1 MMKRFLL
8 SACLVTSLIA
18 VFSCNNGMRLR
29 DPQINN
35 ALIQLDQ
42 YIANRPQREQRK
54 QSQIGSLKSSYRI
67 AQSWQDRSA
76 LARSIINEYLPYNFD
91 STRAWISSYRNLAVQ
106 MKHPEGVA
114 WADIKMGEVLASSG
128 YYMESYHLLRELH
141 NPNYH
146 REDLLTDY
154 YYALFRLAD
163 NINENSLGQ
172 AGVLN
177 IAPSSAYL
185 DTLLTLYAPGSYEWS
200 DMYVR
205 RLALD
210 GHFEEARQ
218 ANAKLRASLD
228 QNSHEYAKAAWFESV
243 LCDSLRLDRDRLI
256 WEIESAIGDFKNAV
270 KDYASLNLVCTD
282 LLDKD
287 IERSFRYVR
296 TAMEDA
302 VFYNAKLRP
311 WQISQHLTQIQDAYE
326 TQAQKANR
334 RLVLFT
340 WVISLLALML
350 IVGIIMLFQSNRRT
364 IRAKREVEGLANQLK
379 TANDDIQRSNADL
392 SESNGI
398 KERYIGLFLSQLSEN
413 IDKVKSIESNV
424 IKQLRYGKSDQLLK
438 EMLASTA
445 VEEETDAFYDT
456 FDSTFLAM
464 FPDFVDQFNNL
475 LEEPARIILKKDEKL
490 NTELRIYAL
499 VRLGIEDSNTI
510 AGLLKYSVRT
520 IYNYKVKIR
529 NAARIPREEF
539 DEMVRKIG

>member
-1 MMKRFLL
+1 MKRP
-8 SACLVTSLIA
+8 
-18 VFSCNNGMRLR
+18 SCNGNKQLR
-29 DPQINN
+29 DSQL
-35 ALIQLDQ
+35 ALALEQLDQ
-42 YIANRPQREQRK
+42 AIAERPQQEVRK
-54 QSQIGSLKSSYRI
+54 QARLASLKSSYRV
-67 AQSWQDRSA
+67 ARSWQDRSA
-76 LARSIINEYLPYNFD
+76 LARNIIDEYLPYNFD
-91 STRAWISSYRNLAVQ
+91 STRTWITNYRNLAEQ

-114 WADIKMGEVLASSG
+114 WADIKMGEVLAAAG
-128 YYMESYHLLRELH
+128 YYMESYTILREIQ
-141 NPNYH
+141 NPDYH
-146 REDLLTDY
+146 REELRPDY

-163 NINENSLGQ
+163 NISENSLAP

-177 IAPSSAYL
+177 IGPSEAYA
-185 DTLLTLYAPGSYEWS
+185 DTLMMVYPAGTYQWNE
-200 DMYVR
+200 MTIR
-205 RLALD
+205 RLALEGQFD
-210 GHFEEARQ
+210 EARQ
-218 ANAKLRASLD
+218 ANAKFRASLD
-228 QNSHEYAKAAWFESV
+228 KDSHEYAKAAWFESV
-243 LCDSLRLDRDRLI
+243 LCDSLGLDRERLL
-256 WEIESAIGDFKNAV
+256 WEIESAIVDFKNTV

-282 LLDKD
+282 LLDID
-287 IERSFRYVR
+287 IDRSFRYVR

-326 TQAQKANR
+326 TQAKKANR

-350 IVGIIMLFQSNRRT
+350 IIGIAMLFQSNRRT
-364 IRAKREVEGLANQLK
+364 IRAKREVEDLANQLK

-520 IYNYKVKIR
+520 IYNYKVKLR

>member
-1 MMKRFLL
+1 
-8 SACLVTSLIA
+8 
-18 VFSCNNGMRLR
+18 
-29 DPQINN
+29 
-35 ALIQLDQ
+35 
-42 YIANRPQREQRK
+42 
-54 QSQIGSLKSSYRI
+54 
-67 AQSWQDRSA
+67 
-76 LARSIINEYLPYNFD
+76 
-91 STRAWISSYRNLAVQ
+91 

-114 WADIKMGEVLASSG
+114 WADIKMGEVLAAAG
-128 YYMESYHLLRELH
+128 YYMESYTILREIQ
-141 NPNYH
+141 NPDYH
-146 REDLLTDY
+146 REELRPDY

-163 NINENSLGQ
+163 NISENSLAP

-177 IAPSSAYL
+177 IGPSEAYA
-185 DTLLTLYAPGSYEWS
+185 DTLMMVYPAGSYQWNE
-200 DMYVR
+200 MTIR
-205 RLALD
+205 RLALEGQFD
-210 GHFEEARQ
+210 EARQ
-218 ANAKLRASLD
+218 ANAKFRASLD
-228 QNSHEYAKAAWFESV
+228 KDSHEYAKAAWFESV
-243 LCDSLRLDRDRLI
+243 LCDSLGLDRERLL
-256 WEIESAIGDFKNAV
+256 WEIESAIVDFKNTV

-282 LLDKD
+282 LLDID
-287 IERSFRYVR
+287 IDRSFRYVR

-326 TQAQKANR
+326 TQAKKANR

-350 IVGIIMLFQSNRRT
+350 IIGIAMLFQSNRRT
-364 IRAKREVEGLANQLK
+364 IRAKREVEDLANQLK

-520 IYNYKVKIR
+520 IYNYKVKLR

>member
-1 MMKRFLL
+1 MKRPFLFACLLL
-8 SACLVTSLIA
+8 SLTALV
-18 VFSCNNGMRLR
+18 SCNGNKQLR
-29 DPQINN
+29 DSQL
-35 ALIQLDQ
+35 ALALEQLDQ
-42 YIANRPQREQRK
+42 AIAERPQQEVRK
-54 QSQIGSLKSSYRI
+54 QARLASLKSSYRV
-67 AQSWQDRSA
+67 ARSWQDRSA
-76 LARSIINEYLPYNFD
+76 LARNIIDEYLPYNFD
-91 STRAWISSYRNLAVQ
+91 STRTWITNYRNLAEQ

-114 WADIKMGEVLASSG
+114 WADIKMGEVLAAAG
-128 YYMESYHLLRELH
+128 YYMESYTILREIQ
-141 NPNYH
+141 NPDYH
-146 REDLLTDY
+146 REELRPDY

-163 NINENSLGQ
+163 NISENSLAP

-177 IAPSSAYL
+177 IGPSEAYA
-185 DTLLTLYAPGSYEWS
+185 DTLMMVYPAGSYQWNE
-200 DMYVR
+200 MTIR
-205 RLALD
+205 RLALEGQFD
-210 GHFEEARQ
+210 EARQ
-218 ANAKLRASLD
+218 ANAKFRASLD
-228 QNSHEYAKAAWFESV
+228 KDSHEYAKAAWFESV
-243 LCDSLRLDRDRLI
+243 LCDSLGLDRERLL
-256 WEIESAIGDFKNAV
+256 WEIESAIVDFKNTV

-282 LLDKD
+282 LLDID
-287 IERSFRYVR
+287 IDRSFRYVR

-326 TQAQKANR
+326 TQAKKANR

-350 IVGIIMLFQSNRRT
+350 IIGIAMLFQSNRRT
-364 IRAKREVEGLANQLK
+364 IRAKREVEDLANQLK

-413 IDKVKSIESNV
+413 IDKVKSIASNV

-520 IYNYKVKIR
+520 IYNYKVKLR

>member
-18 VFSCNNGMRLR
+18 VFSCNNGMRLH

-76 LARSIINEYLPYNFD
+76 LARSIITEYLPYNFD
-91 STRAWISSYRNLAVQ
+91 STRAWITNYRNLAVQ

-114 WADIKMGEVLASSG
+114 WADIKMGEVLAASG
-128 YYMESYHLLRELH
+128 YYMEAYHLLRELH
-141 NPNYH
+141 NPDYR

-326 TQAQKANR
+326 TQVQKANR
-334 RLVLFT
+334 RLNFYM
-340 WVISLLALML
+340 WGISLLALML
-350 IVGIIMLFQSNRRT
+350 IVGIFMLFKSNRRT
-364 IRAKREVEGLANQLK
+364 IRAKREVEDLANQLK

-413 IDKVKSIESNV
+413 IDKVKALESNV

-520 IYNYKVKIR
+520 IYNYKVKLR

>member
-1 MMKRFLL
+1 MKRLLPFICLVLTLFALL
-8 SACLVTSLIA
+8 S
-18 VFSCNNGMRLR
+18 CNERRRLR
-29 DPQINN
+29 DPQTNS
-35 ALIQLDQ
+35 ALVQLDQ
-42 YIANRPQREQRK
+42 LIAERSQREQRK
-54 QSQIGSLKSSYRI
+54 QAQIASLKSSYRI

-91 STRAWISSYRNLAVQ
+91 STRAWIGNYRNLAEQ

-114 WADIKMGEVLASSG
+114 WADIKMGEVLAASG
-128 YYMESYHLLRELH
+128 YYMESYHILREIH
-141 NPNYH
+141 NLDYQ
-146 REDLLTDY
+146 REELRPDY

-163 NINENSLGQ
+163 NISENSLGRT
-172 AGVLN
+172 GILN
-177 IAPSSAYL
+177 IAPSTAYM
-185 DTLLTLYAPGSYEWS
+185 DTLLTLYAPGSYEWN
-200 DMYVR
+200 DMYIR

-210 GHFEEARQ
+210 GHYEEARQ

-228 QNSHEYAKAAWFESV
+228 PNSHNYAKAAWFESV
-243 LCDSLRLDRDRLI
+243 LCDSLGLDRDRLM
-256 WEIESAIGDFKNAV
+256 WEIISAQGDFKNAV

-311 WQISQHLTQIQDAYE
+311 WQISQHLTQIQDSYE
-326 TQAQKANR
+326 QQAQKANR
-334 RLVLFT
+334 RIRFYMVG
-340 WVISLLALML
+340 ISLLALML
-350 IVGIIMLFQSNRRT
+350 IAGIYMLFKFNRRT
-364 IRAKREVEGLANQLK
+364 IRAKREVEDLANQLK
-379 TANDDIQRSNADL
+379 AANDDIQRSNADL

-424 IKQLRYGKSDQLLK
+424 IKQLRYGKADQLLK

-464 FPDFVDQFNNL
+464 FPDFVEQFNDL
-475 LEEPARIILKKDEKL
+475 LEEPARIVLKKDEKL

-499 VRLGIEDSNTI
+499 VRLGIEDSNAI

-520 IYNYKVKIR
+520 IYNYKVKLR

>member
-1 MMKRFLL
+1 MKRFLL
-8 SACLVTSLIA
+8 FACLLLSLTA
-18 VFSCNNGMRLR
+18 PVSCNGNEQLR
-29 DPQINN
+29 DSQLTR
-35 ALIQLDQ
+35 ALEQLDQ
-42 YIANRPQREQRK
+42 AIAERPQREVRK
-54 QSQIGSLKSSYRI
+54 QAQIASLKSSFRV
-67 AQSWQDRSA
+67 ARSWQDRSA
-76 LARSIINEYLPYNFD
+76 LARSIIQEYLPYNFD
-91 STRAWISSYRNLAVQ
+91 STRAWITNYRTLAEQ

-114 WADIKMGEVLASSG
+114 WADIKMGEVLASAG
-128 YYMESYHLLRELH
+128 YYMESYNLLREVK
-141 NPNYH
+141 NPDY
-146 REDLLTDY
+146 RRPELLPDY
-154 YYALFRLAD
+154 YYALFRLSD
-163 NINENSLGQ
+163 NITENSL
-172 AGVLN
+172 ATLGVLN
-177 IAPSSAYL
+177 IGSSSAYV
-185 DTLLTLYAPGSYEWS
+185 DTLLSVLPGGSYMWGE
-200 DMYVR
+200 MYNR
-205 RLALD
+205 RLTLD

-228 QNSHEYAKAAWFESV
+228 KDSHEFAKAAWFESV
-243 LCDSLRLDRDRLI
+243 LCDSLGLNRERLL
-256 WEIESAIGDFKNAV
+256 WEIESAIGDFKNSV

-282 LLDKD
+282 LLDID
-287 IERSFRYVR
+287 IDRSFRYVR

-326 TQAQKANR
+326 TQAKKAKQ

-364 IRAKREVEGLANQLK
+364 IRAKREVEDLANQLK

-520 IYNYKVKIR
+520 IYNYKVKLR